1 MSTLALSKIEE
12 EILTDAQEEAKRR
25 VAEVEKE
32 AVVALE
38 KVKTEAQSE
47 VEAVKAA
54 TQEKIK
60 VLERKKLSEA
70 RRNAAI
76 MVLQEKNSLVDT
88 AFKEALKR
96 IKELR
101 GKEVHEKSA
110 RHLLEESIKRI
121 GSGDMKL
128 QVSHNDHK
136 LYEDA
141 IKSLNT
147 PTGVSIAM
155 VKEAL
160 HAAGGFILS
169 TADDRVKLDNTLEA
183 RLEFATK
190 SLRKEIAAILLE

>member
-25 VAEVEKE
+25 VEEAEKE
-32 AVVALE
+32 AAVAL
-38 KVKTEAQSE
+38 KRAKSEAQRAAE
-47 VEAVKAA
+47 EIKAT

-70 RRNAAI
+70 RRNVSI
-76 MVLQEKNSLVDT
+76 MVLNEKNSQVDK
-88 AFKEALKR
+88 AFKETLKR

-101 GKEVHEKSA
+101 GKEVYENSA

-128 QVSHNDHK
+128 QVSRNDHK
-136 LYEDA
+136 LYADA
-141 IKSLNT
+141 VKSLNT
-147 PTGVSIAM
+147 PAGVSLA
-155 VKEAL
+155 VAKESL
-160 HAAGGFILS
+160 HAVGGFILS